1 MLLSQEALMYESIR
15 SRVDGTTSNRPCLPW
30 TRLLALLATSIAGAS
45 LSVAGQTASAETA
58 RDTRPNFL
66 VIVTDDQ
73 RPDTIGAMGN
83 EAIHTPNLDALAR
96 RGVAFT
102 RAICANPICTPS
114 RAEILSGCSSFRN
127 GVLDFGRVIDPEL
140 VLWPQAMRDGG
151 YLVWYVGKWH
161 NDGRPI
167 QRGYHETRGLYAGGG
182 GKWAVDQVD
191 WKGTPVTGYRGW
203 LFQDDDGTLHPEH
216 GVGLTPNI
224 SHRFADAAIEL
235 IARKPDQP
243 FFLHVNFT
251 APHDPLL
258 MPPGYEQKYDASSM
272 LLPANFLP
280 RHPFDHGN
288 FDGRDEQLLPW
299 PRTPQMIRELTA
311 TYYAVISDLDEQI
324 GRIFAALRETGQD
337 ENTVVIFTSDHGLG
351 VGSHGIRGKQNMY
364 QHTIGV
370 PLIIAGPGIPEDERR
385 DAQVYLRDL
394 YPTSCEL
401 AAIAIPETVEAK
413 SFAAVLRGQ
422 QQAIHPHVFGYF
434 RDKQRMI
441 RTDRWKL
448 VHYPHL
454 DRYQLFDLRND
465 PDEMHDLADD
475 AAHRA
480 TQQELQTKLTD
491 WQHEVGD
498 PLVQNPSTQGE

>member
-1 MLLSQEALMYESIR
+1 MNESTR
-15 SRVDGTTSNRPCLPW
+15 SEVDGSTSNRRSSPRAC
-30 TRLLALLATSIAGAS
+30 RGALLPACIAVAC
-45 LSVAGQTASAETA
+45 LSVAGQAASAETA
-58 RDTRPNFL
+58 RGTRPNLL

-73 RPDTIGAMGN
+73 RPNTIGAVGN
-83 EAIHTPNLDALAR
+83 ETIHTPNLDALAR
-96 RGVAFT
+96 RGVTFT

-127 GVLDFGRVIDPEL
+127 GVLDFGRGIDPEL
-140 VLWPQAMRDGG
+140 VLWPQAMREGG
-151 YLVWYVGKWH
+151 YLAWYVGKWH

-167 QRGYHETRGLYAGGG
+167 QRGYHESRGLYAGGG

-216 GVGLTPNI
+216 GVGLTPDI

-258 MPPGYEQKYDASSM
+258 MPPGYEGKYDATKM
-272 LLPANFLP
+272 PLPANFMD

-299 PRTPQMIRELTA
+299 PRTPEMIRELTA
-311 TYYAVISDLDEQI
+311 IYYAVISDLDRHV
-324 GRIFAALRETGQD
+324 GRILAALRETGQE
-337 ENTVVIFTSDHGLG
+337 ENTIVVFTSDHGLG
-351 VGSHGIRGKQNMY
+351 IGSHGICGKQNMY
-364 QHTIGV
+364 EHTIGV
-370 PLIIAGPGIPEDERR
+370 PLIIAGPGIPRNERR

-401 AAIAIPETVEAK
+401 ASIAIPQTVEAK
-413 SFAAVLRGQ
+413 SFAAVIRGQ

-448 VHYPHL
+448 IHYPHL
-454 DRYQLFDLRND
+454 GRYQLFDLQAD
-465 PDEMHDLADD
+465 PDELHDLADD
-475 AAHRA
+475 AAHQA
-480 TQQELQTKLTD
+480 TQQALRAKLVQ

-498 PLVQNPSTQGE
+498 PVVQKPLTEGE